1 MQKCQQAQTSHQEEE
16 NTGTQKNPEK
26 GESEPGHGQAT
37 QEHLCP
43 KRPSELTLWD

>member
-26 GESEPGHGQAT
+26 GERVRPGHGQAT
-37 QEHLCP
+37 QEHLYP
-43 KRPSELTLWD
+43 KLPF